1 MARGFKLPK
10 GNRALTL
17 GHNRQIKPMTTRY
30 AGDGLDST
38 PFKQGNRLD
47 TDKIASGE
55 HKVDFTKTPTGYSG
69 NTHIEQVDA
78 KYSGNEPG
86 DFTAG
91 GGKSFSECC
100 PERTDTPYDSTV
112 CPGVECAWAEDEPGT
127 PGVDNTED
135 WSNTKTPGKEEYNTL
150 TPHQIRRNNRGYGQ
164 VAGRSTQRNIDGA
177 NRRIRRAIRRGVEPS
192 AADMRIVSTGN
203 NLVDPNMNPYQYTP
217 NTSGFGVEH
226 DAYGGVATPPTEEDV
241 MEKAKGMTQ
250 GVPGSAEYNA
260 DLIENMRII
269 KSSVPAG
276 PQPPDGAHLDDKTI
290 KLMKRKGQLK
300 DNKFYDYSI
309 KPSAQELN
317 NPNKKAFL
325 SKNKKKSHGGQGTKV
340 GNWLRKTF

>member
-38 PFKQGNRLD
+38 PFKQGDRLD
-47 TDKIASGE
+47 TDKIRTGE
-55 HKVDFTKTPTGYSG
+55 HPIEFTKTPTGHSG
-69 NTHIEQVDA
+69 STNIPTVLASLTPQYPGSEEFQAAFKACKEDPDCDEFEF
-78 KYSGNEPG
+78 KG
-86 DFTAG
+86 DFYN
-91 GGKSFSECC
+91 
-100 PERTDTPYDSTV
+100 TDEAPPNKT
-112 CPGVECAWAEDEPGT
+112 PGT

-241 MEKAKGMTQ
+241 MEKAKSMTQ